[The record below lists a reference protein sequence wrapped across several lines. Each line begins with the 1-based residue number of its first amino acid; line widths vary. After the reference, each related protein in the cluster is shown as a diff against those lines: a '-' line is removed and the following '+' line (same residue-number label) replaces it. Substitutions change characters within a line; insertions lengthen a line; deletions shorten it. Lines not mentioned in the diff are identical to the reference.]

1 VRSLAIAF
9 AVGAAAGFLSL
20 GLIPAAQSEVGPA
33 TLSMRAFPGTG
44 DTIVHVPPLGTVSA
58 STQMSPI
65 SLDVALREVD
75 IETLAPLATTS
86 TGRDQLQNDVEE
98 DLRGLVLRGVL
109 QIVAGII
116 VASAVVVAVVF
127 RREPK
132 QVAAGVVGG
141 LVLAAGLLVSTST
154 TYDVDAFR
162 EPRFTGALTRA
173 QVVIDALQENAG
185 LLDEARSRYEV
196 ATQRAS
202 QLLLLLAES
211 PDDPRTDTTALLHV
225 SDIHGNPIGLEI
237 THELA
242 REFGVDAIVDTGDL
256 ASSTIDTGE
265 LRELAEPL
273 ERSMLQRIE
282 RLPAPYIFVAGNHD
296 SFDLRRELSATDNVI
311 YLDRET
317 TTVGAIEILGV
328 ADPTYSTQPVDI
340 EEKNQARL
348 DEAPETDALVA
359 DETPDVLLVHDERL
373 AAESIGDVPVIMA
386 GHEHERALRHEE
398 DTVILTVGSTGATGL
413 KAFTIEADRP
423 YEAEIIYFD
432 GTTPVAV
439 DYITLTGLGSDFIVE
454 RDVFDL

>member
-1 VRSLAIAF
+1 LKALAIAF
-9 AVGAAAGFLSL
+9 GVGAVAGFLAL
-20 GLIPAAQSEVGPA
+20 GLVPAAQSEVGPS
-33 TLSMRAFPGTG
+33 TLSLRAFPGSG

-65 SLDVALREVD
+65 SLDLSLREVD
-75 IETLAPLATTS
+75 IEALAPLATS
-86 TGRDQLQNDVEE
+86 EAGRDQLRSDVEE
-98 DLRGLVLRGVL
+98 DMDGLVLRGVL
-109 QIVAGII
+109 QIALGMII
-116 VASAVVVAVVF
+116 ASAIVVAVVF

-132 QVAAGVVGG
+132 KVAAGAVGG
-141 LVLAAGLLVSTST
+141 LVVATGLVVSTGL

-202 QLLLLLAES
+202 DLLLLIAES
-211 PDDPRTDTTALLHV
+211 PTDPRTDTTALLHV

-242 REFGVDAIVDTGDL
+242 REFGVDAVVDTGDL

-273 ERSMLQRIE
+273 ERSMLERIQ

-296 SFDLRRELSATDNVI
+296 SFELRRELAGTDNVI

-328 ADPTYSTQPVDI
+328 ADPTYSTQPVEI
-340 EEKNQARL
+340 EEKNQTRL

-373 AAESIGDVPVIMA
+373 AAESFGDVPVIMA
-386 GHEHERALRHEE
+386 GHEHERALREE
-398 DTVILTVGSTGATGL
+398 EGTLILTVGSTGATGL

-432 GTTPVAV
+432 DTTPVAV

-454 RDVFDL
+454 RDVFGL